1 MKTFSL
7 FILSLLISVNYL
19 SGADWNVQIARY
31 KQDKACAISYTFDDG
46 LAEHYTLLVPQLE
59 KRGFRGTF
67 WICGSN
73 INKDNENI
81 TDTTRMTWPQL
92 KEMADNGH
100 EISNHGWA
108 HKNFARF
115 PIEEIKEDIFK
126 NDSAIFANTGVMPRT
141 FCYPNNNKKAEGRRI
156 AVQNRVGTRTHQRS
170 IGSKSTL
177 QDLEKWVNT
186 LIETNDWGVGM
197 THGLTYGYD
206 AFRNPQR
213 LWDHLDQVKARE
225 NEIWVGTFREV
236 ASYIK
241 EREETRLEV
250 VNKKNTLLITPEL
263 KLDQELFVEPLTMVI
278 TGKEIKKVTVKQGKR
293 KLPVQIT
300 DDKVL
305 FDFDPYGGMIK
316 VTLKIQK

>member
-7 FILSLLISVNYL
+7 FILSLLISIGYL

-31 KQDKACAISYTFDDG
+31 KQDKASAISYTFDDG

-67 WICGSN
+67 WVCGSN

-141 FCYPNNNKKAEGRRI
+141 FCYPNNNKKRKDGELPYRIVWGRELTSVRLG
-156 AVQNRVGTRTHQRS
+156 VNR
-170 IGSKSTL
+170 L
-177 QDLEKWVNT
+177 
-186 LIETNDWGVGM
+186 
-197 THGLTYGYD
+197 
-206 AFRNPQR
+206 
-213 LWDHLDQVKARE
+213 
-225 NEIWVGTFREV
+225 
-236 ASYIK
+236 
-241 EREETRLEV
+241 
-250 VNKKNTLLITPEL
+250 
-263 KLDQELFVEPLTMVI
+263 
-278 TGKEIKKVTVKQGKR
+278 
-293 KLPVQIT
+293 
-300 DDKVL
+300 
-305 FDFDPYGGMIK
+305 
-316 VTLKIQK
+316 

>member
-7 FILSLLISVNYL
+7 FILSLLISIGYL

-67 WICGSN
+67 WVCGSN

-81 TDTTRMTWPQL
+81 TDTTRMTWPQ
-92 KEMADNGH
+92 
-100 EISNHGWA
+100 
-108 HKNFARF
+108 
-115 PIEEIKEDIFK
+115 EIKEDIFK

-177 QDLEKWVNT
+177 KDLEKWVNT

-236 ASYIK
+236 VSYIK
-241 EREETRLEV
+241 EREETKLEV

-293 KLPVQIT
+293 RLPVQIT

>member
-1 MKTFSL
+1 MKKFSL
-7 FILSLLISVNYL
+7 FILSLLFCTGYM
-19 SGADWNVQIARY
+19 SGADWNVYVARY

-46 LAEHYTLLVPQLE
+46 LAEHYTLVAPQLE

-73 INKDNENI
+73 INKDNRNI

-92 KEMADNGH
+92 KEMSDKGH

-115 PIEEIKEDIFK
+115 PIEEIKEDILK

-177 QDLEKWVNT
+177 QDLEKNVLADQFNDLANKNLPQGIYERLLNDAQITATSYADRVEFNT
-186 LIETNDWGVGM
+186 LYGNVTLPRIRSTN
-197 THGLTYGYD
+197 
-206 AFRNPQR
+206 R
-213 LWDHLDQVKARE
+213 LWMPKW
-225 NEIWVGTFREV
+225 EISLLNKGTKKCV
-236 ASYIK
+236 ID
-241 EREETRLEV
+241 
-250 VNKKNTLLITPEL
+250 KNT
-263 KLDQELFVEPLTMVI
+263 
-278 TGKEIKKVTVKQGKR
+278 
-293 KLPVQIT
+293 QIT
-300 DDKVL
+300 VTYFTGTQAEL
-305 FDFDPYGGMIK
+305 ADFGNLRI
-316 VTLKIQK
+316 VSQ

>member
-1 MKTFSL
+1 
-7 FILSLLISVNYL
+7 
-19 SGADWNVQIARY
+19 
-31 KQDKACAISYTFDDG
+31 
-46 LAEHYTLLVPQLE
+46 
-59 KRGFRGTF
+59 
-67 WICGSN
+67 
-73 INKDNENI
+73 
-81 TDTTRMTWPQL
+81 MT
-92 KEMADNGH
+92 
-100 EISNHGWA
+100 
-108 HKNFARF
+108 
-115 PIEEIKEDIFK
+115 
-126 NDSAIFANTGVMPRT
+126 
-141 FCYPNNNKKAEGRRI
+141 
-156 AVQNRVGTRTHQRS
+156 
-170 IGSKSTL
+170 
-177 QDLEKWVNT
+177 
-186 LIETNDWGVGM
+186 WGVGM

-241 EREETRLEV
+241 EREETKLEV

-305 FDFDPYGGMIK
+305 FDFDRMA
-316 VTLKIQK
+316 V